1 MKIGIIS
8 GSVREGRNATQVT
21 EWIYNYAINRN
32 DVGVEYEVVDLADYP
47 LPLLGQKV
55 PAEYEETA
63 NQTIQEWSEKMAS
76 FDAYVFVTPEYNH
89 AVGGA
94 LKNAIDYL
102 KAEVANKPAALVGY
116 GSLGGARA
124 HENMR
129 IILAELRVP
138 TVRTTVNFSL
148 LADFENF
155 SVFKLHDY
163 HATNAEGMFTD
174 LLEWANIFSAV
185 GVKN

>member
-21 EWIYNYAINRN
+21 EWIYDYALERN
-32 DVGVEYEVVDLADYP
+32 DAGVEYELVELADYE
-47 LPLLGQKV
+47 LPLLGAKV
-55 PAEYEETA
+55 PAGYEDIA
-63 NQTIQEWSEKMAS
+63 SAAIKDWSDKMAS
-76 FDAYVFVTPEYNH
+76 FDAYIFITPEYNH

-148 LADFENF
+148 IADFENF
-155 SVFKLHDY
+155 SVFAPNDY
-163 HATNAEGMFTD
+163 HKVNAEGLFTD
-174 LLEWANIFSAV
+174 LLEWANIFAPV
-185 GVKN
+185 HVK